1 MCRSPGST
9 GSDQSSRRWPTSE
22 AAEENEEMTDTRQ
35 LSHPG
40 DVREGPALVLVI
52 DDDCTFCEFLADC
65 LELAGYEAIWSTNGL
80 DGWQAFE
87 SQRPQLVVIDLDVPV
102 ISGFRLLSLLRSG
115 AEPAAASV
123 PVVVVTGH
131 DMQEAM
137 DVVAAARPDAY
148 LQKPFEPAVFLQ
160 VVGDVLGRRA
170 A

>member
-1 MCRSPGST
+1 MH
-9 GSDQSSRRWPTSE
+9 
-22 AAEENEEMTDTRQ
+22 DTRQ

-40 DVREGPALVLVI
+40 GVREGPARVLVI
-52 DDDCTFCEFLADC
+52 DDDRAFCEFLADC
-65 LELAGYEAIWSTNGL
+65 LELAGYEAVWSTNGL

-87 SQRPQLVVIDLDVPV
+87 RQHPQLVVVDLEVPV

-115 AEPAAASV
+115 ADPATPSV

-137 DVVAAARPDAY
+137 DIVATARPDAY
-148 LQKPFEPAVFLQ
+148 LQKPFEPAEFLRMI
-160 VVGDVLGRRA
+160 GDVLRRRA